1 MISIICITKTV
12 FICIFTGYLQIVH
25 IRVLLRPVRFAD
37 LFHEYLY
44 EATLQLRNM
53 QSRAD
58 NLLQPGDNKPPEAGT
73 GEW

>member
-12 FICIFTGYLQIVH
+12 FICIFTGYYKLFILGCCYDLSD
-25 IRVLLRPVRFAD
+25 LLIYFTNIYMKLPSSCG
-37 LFHEYLY
+37 
-44 EATLQLRNM
+44 TC
-53 QSRAD
+53 RAD